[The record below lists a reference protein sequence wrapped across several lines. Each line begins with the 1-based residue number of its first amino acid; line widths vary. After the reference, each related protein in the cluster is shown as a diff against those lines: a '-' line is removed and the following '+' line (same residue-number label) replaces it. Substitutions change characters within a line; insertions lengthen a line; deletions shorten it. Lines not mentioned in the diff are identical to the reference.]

1 MEDLLVFKNISK
13 SFNKVNVL
21 IDCSLRVK
29 AGDLIHIKGTNGSGK
44 STLLKILSGLLESDN
59 GLIEFHKDVNI
70 GALIENPEFAEYST
84 IKENL
89 VFLAKLKNN
98 YNSTKIENLCNIF
111 NLDFND
117 KKFIKN
123 FSVGMKQKLGI
134 IQAIMEDQNLIFL
147 DEPTRGLVDSSI
159 KAFEDYINQLISN
172 KKCAVII
179 ASHDMIDGLKYSHYY
194 TLKNGILNEV
204 QD

>member
-1 MEDLLVFKNISK
+1 
-13 SFNKVNVL
+13 
-21 IDCSLRVK
+21 
-29 AGDLIHIKGTNGSGK
+29 
-44 STLLKILSGLLESDN
+44 
-59 GLIEFHKDVNI
+59 
-70 GALIENPEFAEYST
+70 
-84 IKENL
+84 
-89 VFLAKLKNN
+89 
-98 YNSTKIENLCNIF
+98 
-111 NLDFND
+111 
-117 KKFIKN
+117 
-123 FSVGMKQKLGI
+123 MKQKLGI

-147 DEPTRGLVDSSI
+147 DEPTRGLDDSSI

>member
-117 KKFIKN
+117 NKFIKN

-147 DEPTRGLVDSSI
+147 DEPTRGLDDSSI

>member
-29 AGDLIHIKGTNGSGK
+29 TGDLIHIKGTNGSGK
-44 STLLKILSGLLESDN
+44 STLLKILSGLLESDS

-98 YNSTKIENLCNIF
+98 YNVTRIENLCNIF

-117 KKFIKN
+117 NKFIKN

-147 DEPTRGLVDSSI
+147 DEPTRGLDDSSI

>member
-1 MEDLLVFKNISK
+1 MEELLVFNNISK
-13 SFNKVNVL
+13 SFNKVAVL
-21 IDCSLRVK
+21 NDCSLRIK
-29 AGDLIHIKGTNGSGK
+29 RGDLIHIKGSNGSGK
-44 STLLKILSGLLESDN
+44 STLLKILSGLLESDK
-59 GLIEFHKDVNI
+59 GTIEIHKEVYI

-98 YNSTKIENLCNIF
+98 YNESKIEHLCNIF

-147 DEPTRGLVDSSI
+147 DEPTRGLDELSI
-159 KAFEDYINQLISN
+159 KAFEDYINQLISD

-179 ASHDMIDGLKYSHYY
+179 TSHDMIEGLKYSHYY
-194 TLKNGILNEV
+194 SLINGVLSEI
-204 QD
+204 